1 MNKKIYEPPVIKK
14 VKLEVKNA
22 VLSVCH
28 SSMVGDDRD
37 AIGGCRVTAA
47 CVSGAPIP

>member
-1 MNKKIYEPPVIKK
+1 MNKKNYEAPIVRK

-28 SSMVGDDRD
+28 TTFDNTPRS
-37 AIGGCRVTAA
+37 GGLPAGQCTVAPSA
-47 CVSGAPIP
+47 CMY

>member
-1 MNKKIYEPPVIKK
+1 MSKKIYEAPIVRK

-28 SSMVGDDRD
+28 TTYDNTPR
-37 AIGGCRVTAA
+37 IPGGLPGSCKLDPA
-47 CVSGAPIP
+47 CMS